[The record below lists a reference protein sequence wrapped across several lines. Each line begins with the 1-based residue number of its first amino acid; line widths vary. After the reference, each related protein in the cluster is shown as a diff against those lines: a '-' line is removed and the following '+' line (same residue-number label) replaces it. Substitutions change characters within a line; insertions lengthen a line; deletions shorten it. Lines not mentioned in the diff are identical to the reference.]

1 MTVDASG
8 LSYCDGS
15 GLGLLLEIRRRQEAR
30 GAAFELR
37 GLAEQFRALLDLF
50 GPAGVGAMPGPRR
63 RGGLVEGAGRA
74 AAGLLADVREMVGFV
89 GTLTFE
95 LCRLALRPMSL
106 RWKDAFWAA
115 ERAGVNALPIVALIG
130 FLIGLIMAFQAAMPM
145 RKFGAEIYA
154 ADLVAISTLR
164 ELGPLMTAIVLA
176 GRSGSAFA
184 AEIGTMKVN
193 EEVNALTT
201 MGLSPFRFLV
211 LPRVVA
217 TVAMTPL
224 LTVFTNL
231 CGLIGGAVVLVI
243 MGFPLVTYANQV
255 SGAVGMADLLGGLA
269 KAVVF
274 GVLVAGAGCLKG
286 LQTKT
291 GASAVGESTTRAVVA
306 GIVLI
311 LVSDGVFSVVYY
323 ALGI

>member
-1 MTVDASG
+1 M
-8 LSYCDGS
+8 L
-15 GLGLLLEIRRRQEAR
+15 
-30 GAAFELR
+30 
-37 GLAEQFRALLDLF
+37 FRS
-50 GPAGVGAMPGPRR
+50 
-63 RGGLVEGAGRA
+63 A